1 MIDPITLEDLNNL
14 IKVDFIDWGKLKDS
28 SVLVTGATGQI
39 GSEIVKLLLFL
50 NEKKALNI
58 NIIALIRNI
67 EKAKS
72 IFKDFLPKMMLPKSV
87 IGGAVEQS
95 ETEGADCQRR
105 SVEGSG
111 ILCNAVEDANN
122 SNIIFLCQDI
132 TESIKIEEN
141 VDFIIHTANSTTS
154 KDFITKPVE
163 ILDSIYSGTKNI
175 LEFAKSKSVKSLVY
189 LSSMEVYGT
198 PNDEKKIY
206 EKDIGKLDSMS
217 LRNSYPI
224 GKLVAENLCV
234 SEYSEYKLP
243 VKIIRLTQT
252 IGGTI
257 SPTDNRVWADFARK
271 SAKGENIVLHT
282 KGETKRNYLYITDA
296 TSAIFTILL
305 YGENGQAYSAANE
318 DTYCSISEMAN
329 LASSLSKDG
338 KTKVVF
344 EFLDDSV
351 TGYQAV
357 KKIDLS
363 SEKLQKLGW
372 KPSVNLK
379 TTYTKM
385 IKQLNQLELSN

>member
-1 MIDPITLEDLNNL
+1 MIDSVTIEDLNNL
-14 IKVDFIDWGKLKDS
+14 IKIDFIDWEKLRDS
-28 SVLVTGATGQI
+28 SVLITGATGQI
-39 GSEIVKLLLFL
+39 GSEIVKLLLYL
-50 NEKKALNI
+50 NEKKSLNI
-58 NIIALIRNI
+58 NIIALIRNL

-72 IFKDFLPKMMLPKSV
+72 IFKDFLPEMMLPKSV

-95 ETEGADCQRR
+95 ETEGAALQ
-105 SVEGSG
+105 S
-111 ILCNAVEDANN
+111 NAVEEVDN
-122 SNIIFLCQDI
+122 SNIKFISQDI
-132 TESIKIEEN
+132 TEPINIGES

-154 KDFITKPVE
+154 KYFITRPVE
-163 ILDSIYSGTKNI
+163 VLNSIYSGTKSI
-175 LEFAKSKSVKSLVY
+175 LNFAKSKSVKSLVY

-206 EKDIGKLDSMS
+206 ETDIGKLDSMS

-271 SAKGENIVLHT
+271 SANGDNIILHT
-282 KGETKRNYLYITDA
+282 KGETKHCYLYLADA
-296 TSAIFTILL
+296 VSAIFSILL
-305 YGENGQAYSAANE
+305 NGENGQIYNAANE
-318 DTYCSISEMAN
+318 DTYCSILEMAETV
-329 LASSLSKDG
+329 ASLSKDK

-344 EFLDDSV
+344 ELLDDSV

-372 KPSVNLK
+372 KPTIDLK
-379 TTYTKM
+379 TSFEKL
-385 IKQLNQLELSN
+385 IKSLS

>member
-1 MIDPITLEDLNNL
+1 MIDSVTLEDLNYL
-14 IKVDFIDWGKLKDS
+14 INIDFIDWEKLRDS

-50 NEKKALNI
+50 NEKKSLNI
-58 NIIALIRNI
+58 KIIALIRNI

-72 IFKDFLPKMMLPKSV
+72 IFKDFLPEMMLPKSV

-95 ETEGADCQRR
+95 ETEGAALQ
-105 SVEGSG
+105 S
-111 ILCNAVEDANN
+111 NAVEEVDN
-122 SNIIFLCQDI
+122 SNIKFISQDI
-132 TESIKIEEN
+132 TEPINIGES
-141 VDFIIHTANSTTS
+141 VDFIIHTANSTIS

-163 ILDSIYSGTKNI
+163 ILDSIYSGTKNVLDFSKI
-175 LEFAKSKSVKSLVY
+175 KSVKSMVY

-357 KKIDLS
+357 KKINLS
-363 SEKLQKLGW
+363 SEKLQELGW
-372 KPSVNLK
+372 KASVDLK
-379 TTYTKM
+379 TAFNKM
-385 IKQLNQLELSN
+385 IELLDK